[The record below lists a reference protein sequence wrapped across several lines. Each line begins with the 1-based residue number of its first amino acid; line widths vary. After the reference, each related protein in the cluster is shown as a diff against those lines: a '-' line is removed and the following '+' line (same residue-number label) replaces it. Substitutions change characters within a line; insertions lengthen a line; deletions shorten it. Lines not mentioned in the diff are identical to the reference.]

1 MPDQTGSTLEKESF
15 QLKGTLVPTLG
26 SKTHHFNIGFS
37 NERAGMSDFHE
48 VDSPKSCPVNL
59 SYMTMWNWSPRGTAL
74 SASGAVITYDDAEPL
89 FSGEVE
95 LLTHK

>member
-1 MPDQTGSTLEKESF
+1 MPDQTGSMLERESF

-59 SYMTMWNWSPRGTAL
+59 SYMPMWNWSTRGTAL
-74 SASGAVITYDDAEPL
+74 SASGAGIKYDEAEPL
-89 FSGEVE
+89 PSCNVG
-95 LLTHK
+95 LRAQR